1 MPAKQVNPDLLK
13 ERKTATFDAREFSV
27 LWAGGEERFKEKKAL
42 GELMKNT
49 ALQALLVTPTI
60 THINRSPRALP
71 KFGAIAFPNSPYKKL
86 CQKHDLAI
94 KLGLNS
100 LIQFFRFPLS
110 KTSYVS
116 SSSSNRPFYIL
127 FRTKLKDYI
136 FIIYQ
141 PLCFDT
147 IPKQTFYVL
156 FSPSIRHPIHC

>member
-60 THINRSPRALP
+60 THINRSPRALSEL
-71 KFGAIAFPNSPYKKL
+71 GAIAFPNSPYKKL

-116 SSSSNRPFYIL
+116 SSSSIRPPNIL
-127 FRTKLKDYI
+127 FRAI
-136 FIIYQ
+136 CNIYQ